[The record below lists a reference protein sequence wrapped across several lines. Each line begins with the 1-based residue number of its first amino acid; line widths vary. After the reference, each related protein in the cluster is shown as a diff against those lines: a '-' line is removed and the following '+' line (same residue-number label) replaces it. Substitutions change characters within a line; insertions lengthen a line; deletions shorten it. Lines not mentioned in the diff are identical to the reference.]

1 MKMLFTAI
9 AMMIASPAIAQT
21 TPAAAHADHAA
32 HAAQAAPTGQPAHAT
47 TPATDPHAGH
57 DMSGGKM
64 DCCKKGPDDKMDCCK
79 KGADGTMACCAKMKA
94 EGKAMPCCDKMKAA
108 QKSAPA
114 VAGADPHAGHKMPA
128 Q

>member
-1 MKMLFTAI
+1 MKMLFTAV
-9 AMMIASPAIAQT
+9 ALMIASPAIAQT

-32 HAAQAAPTGQPAHAT
+32 HAAQAAPTGQAAHADHT
-47 TPATDPHAGH
+47 STPAADPHAGH
-57 DMSGGKM
+57 DMSGGM
-64 DCCKKGPDDKMDCCK
+64 MDCCK

-108 QKSAPA
+108 QKIAPA
-114 VAGADPHAGHKMPA
+114 AAGADPHAGHKMPA